1 MICFVQ
7 IGQTGIKLMDID
19 ESPNNKAPQQSSY
32 WKKRVDGFSAAFKG
46 VLTLSQGEDHAKIHL
61 LATGLVLFAGWWF
74 SLERWEWVGIILAM
88 GLVWGMEALN
98 TAIERLT
105 DLVSPDYHP
114 LAGKAK
120 DLAAAAV
127 LLTAVAAAGVGVV
140 IFWPHVSGFF
150 GK

>member
-1 MICFVQ
+1 
-7 IGQTGIKLMDID
+7 MDL
-19 ESPNNKAPQQSSY
+19 ENHPSKKRPKPSAY
-32 WKKRVDGFSAAFKG
+32 LKKRVAGFAAAFKG
-46 VLTLSQGEDHAKIHL
+46 VRTLIQGEDHAKIHL
-61 LATGLVLFAGWWF
+61 LATVLVLFAGWWF

-127 LLTAVAAAGVGVV
+127 LLAAVAAAGVGVV